1 MVIDLKAI
9 SVEFIEG
16 VYLGS
21 KNYRGK
27 GSKFPLIKIF
37 LWSAGEKQPVEILAD
52 RARWAEQGGDQLKIN
67 KQKISISVGIY
78 SILQKG
84 KEFMIHVFE
93 DILNVSDV

>member
-1 MVIDLKAI
+1 MVTASSWLYAHSRAHDAI
-9 SVEFIEG
+9 WFC
-16 VYLGS
+16 
-21 KNYRGK
+21 
-27 GSKFPLIKIF
+27 
-37 LWSAGEKQPVEILAD
+37 SAGEKQPVEILAD